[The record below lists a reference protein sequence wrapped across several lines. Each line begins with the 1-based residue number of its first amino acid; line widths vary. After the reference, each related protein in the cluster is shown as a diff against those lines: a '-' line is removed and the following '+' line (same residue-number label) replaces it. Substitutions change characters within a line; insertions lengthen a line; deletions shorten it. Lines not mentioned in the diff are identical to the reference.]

1 MQQKIKDAN
10 WAKPVKTETHLHLVA
25 VEEVDVGFVLLLVL
39 THQQQHGGVTGL
51 IQDRLTQVD
60 DGEREVL
67 HLLLQEEHNSGMVRG

>member
-1 MQQKIKDAN
+1 M
-10 WAKPVKTETHLHLVA
+10 
-25 VEEVDVGFVLLLVL
+25 EEVDVGFVLLLVL